1 MNYCS
6 SVLIVSLHLTAFPS
20 FAQPGP
26 TLDARLSRGDASAL
40 QEVAESRSMDLLM
53 DTLFQAI
60 RRQYGEQSGVIKEIT
75 AERLRDFP
83 NHAAALG
90 DEIDR
95 FSEMEGT
102 GRKVEHQFMILEA
115 IGSPEA
121 IAEIGRFVHDDRDPD
136 KELFPPGS
144 GFASISNSFLC
155 SQIMGRLLGDKSP
168 IQKEPGAY
176 SWKDVRAIQEWWDS
190 PASSEY
196 RASLPPARSAIR
208 VKRPF
213 RGESLPNPGKEVEP
227 VGTGLSGGL
236 LGVVLATGATLFAGL
251 ILLLRRGARG
261 GGEVIRKRGHGR
273 RR

>member
-1 MNYCS
+1 
-6 SVLIVSLHLTAFPS
+6 
-20 FAQPGP
+20 
-26 TLDARLSRGDASAL
+26 
-40 QEVAESRSMDLLM
+40 M

-83 NHAAALG
+83 DHAAALG

-95 FSEMEGT
+95 FSEIKGA
-102 GRKVEHQFMILEA
+102 GRKVEHQFLILEA
-115 IGSPEA
+115 VGSPEA

-155 SQIMGRLLGDKSP
+155 SQIMGRLLGDQSP
-168 IQKEPGAY
+168 IEKEPGAY

-196 RASLPPARSAIR
+196 RASLPPARAAIR

-213 RGESLPNPGKEVEP
+213 RGESLPDTGKAVEP
-227 VGTGLSGGL
+227 VGSVNQAFP
-236 LGVVLATGATLFAGL
+236 GVEAAPAPAIEG
-251 ILLLRRGARG
+251 LRRVDS
-261 GGEVIRKRGHGR
+261 EKR
-273 RR
+273 